1 MLNIKRK
8 GRICKTDFLLV
19 IQTGMPLSSK
29 AFFKSPS
36 KKLMTITEYPNS
48 LNMQARFKRA
58 LGAPVF
64 VNSWENKRIFYLIKM
79 CIIPA
84 IKSSNGIYTA
94 SLCNFFSHA
103 YPEIFKLNFLKIVYF

>member
-8 GRICKTDFLLV
+8 GRICKTDFLFV

-29 AFFKSPS
+29 VFFKSPS

-64 VNSWENKRIFYLIKM
+64 VNSWENKRIFLFNKNVYNIRNKEQQRNIHRITLQFLLI
-79 CIIPA
+79 
-84 IKSSNGIYTA
+84 IKKVHLISN
-94 SLCNFFSHA
+94 
-103 YPEIFKLNFLKIVYF
+103 